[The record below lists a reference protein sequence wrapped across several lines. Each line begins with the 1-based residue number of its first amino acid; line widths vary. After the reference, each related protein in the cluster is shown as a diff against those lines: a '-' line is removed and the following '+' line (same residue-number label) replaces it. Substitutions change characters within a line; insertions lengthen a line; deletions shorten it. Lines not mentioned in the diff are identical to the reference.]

1 MVAPKPDS
9 VKTHIDAVETTS
21 DKLTGRAGLALVS
34 RYLEATGVTALL
46 ARQFAFL
53 RKSRK
58 GLPLESIFHQ
68 ILCFFVDGTD
78 LHLTR
83 FDRLQDDPGYAG
95 TIETAE
101 HRMVSSHAVKRFF
114 RAISIVRVWLFRRV
128 LRSMFLWRLCIEK
141 PEVIWLGIDTMVM
154 DNDDAH
160 HREGVSPTYKKV
172 KGFQPLQVFWNRMI
186 VDAIFREGK
195 AHSNHGNHVARIITG
210 LVRLIRTH
218 YDQNVPI
225 GIVADTG
232 FYDQRLFDLC
242 DRLGIA
248 FIVGGKIYKDIA
260 EYLAEIPRE
269 QLQEYQKDRNV
280 WEYCEFGDRRGSWKQ
295 FRRAIYT
302 KPVTDDHGQGIFE
315 FARPETIIYTNLGT
329 HAAVTTAFSN
339 ALGSL
344 DAALSGELV
353 INTYHLRARD
363 ELVNR
368 AFKEFGSEHVPFKRF
383 ASNAAYYYLMVI
395 GFFLFETFKQ
405 DMDSPVI
412 PVTWYPTTF
421 RRRCL
426 DVAGKIV
433 RTAGRTVLKITA
445 TSHRNLHFPELWKR
459 SVAIPPIGYCPG

>member
-1 MVAPKPDS
+1 MVTPKCDS
-9 VKTHIDAVETTS
+9 VKTRIDAVETTS
-21 DKLTGRAGLALVS
+21 DKLTGRAGLTLVS

-46 ARQFAFL
+46 SQRFAFL

-58 GLPLESIFHQ
+58 GIPLKSVFHQ
-68 ILCFFVDGTD
+68 IFCFFVDGTD

-83 FDRLQDDPGYAG
+83 FDRLRDDPGYAG

-114 RAISIVRVWLFRRV
+114 GSISIIRVWLFRRV

-160 HREGVSPTYKKV
+160 QREGVTPTYKKV

-195 AHSNHGNHVARIITG
+195 AHSNHGNHVVRILTA
-210 LVRLIRTH
+210 LVRLIRSH
-218 YDQNVPI
+218 YDENVPI
-225 GIVADTG
+225 GVVADTG

-242 DRLGIA
+242 DRLDIA
-248 FIVGGKIYKDIA
+248 FIVGGKIYKNIA
-260 EYLAEIPRE
+260 EYIAKVPRQ
-269 QLQEYQKDRNV
+269 QLQEYQKDRNI

-295 FRRAIYT
+295 FRRTIYT
-302 KPVTDDHGQGIFE
+302 KPVTDSQGQGMFE

-329 HAAVTTAFSN
+329 NRMVTAAFSN
-339 ALGSL
+339 ALGSVE
-344 DAALSGELV
+344 AAISPELI
-353 INTYHLRARD
+353 INSYHLRARD

-368 AFKEFGSEHVPFKRF
+368 AFKEFGTEHVPFKRF

-405 DMDSPVI
+405 DMDSPII

-426 DVAGKIV
+426 DIAGKIV

-445 TSHRNLHFPELWKR
+445 TAQRNLQFHELWKR

>member
-1 MVAPKPDS
+1 MMSPKSDS
-9 VKTHIDAVETTS
+9 VKTRIEACETTS

-34 RYLEATGVTALL
+34 RYIEATGVTELL
-46 ARQFAFL
+46 TQRFAFL

-58 GLPLESIFHQ
+58 GLPLGSIFHQ

-83 FDRLQDDPGYAG
+83 FDRLRDDPGYAG

-101 HRMVSSHAVKRFF
+101 HRMLSSHAVKRLFHS
-114 RAISIVRVWLFRRV
+114 ISIVRVWLFRRI
-128 LRSMFLWRLCIEK
+128 LWNMFVWRLRIER
-141 PEVIWLGIDTMVM
+141 PEAIWLGIDTMVM

-160 HREGVSPTYKKV
+160 RREGVSPTYKKV

-195 AHSNHGNHVARIITG
+195 AHSNHGNQVIRIITELAG
-210 LVRLIRTH
+210 LIRRR
-218 YDQNVPI
+218 YDENVPI
-225 GIVADTG
+225 GVVADTG
-232 FYDQRLFDLC
+232 FYDQDLFKLC
-242 DRLGIA
+242 DRLNIA

-260 EYLAEIPRE
+260 EYIAKVPR
-269 QLQEYQKDRNV
+269 QQFREYQKDRNT
-280 WEYCEFGDRRGSWKQ
+280 WEYCEFGDRRGSWTK

-302 KPVTDDHGQGIFE
+302 KPVTDEQGQGLFA

-329 HAAVTTAFSN
+329 NRKVTAAFSD
-339 ALGSL
+339 ALGSIE
-344 DAALSGELV
+344 AVTSPELV

-368 AFKEFGSEHVPFKRF
+368 AFKEFGTEHVPFKGF

-395 GFFLFETFKQ
+395 AFFLFETFKQ

-426 DVAGKIV
+426 DIAGKIV
-433 RTAGRTVLKITA
+433 RTAGRTVLKITVA
-445 TSHRNLHFPELWKR
+445 AQRNLQFLELWKR
-459 SVAIPPIGYCPG
+459 SVAIPPIGSCPA